1 MLQELRFAYR
11 ALLRSRGYAGA
22 AVITLALG
30 LGVNIAVATVAW
42 SVLLR
47 PLPIAEP
54 GRVVMIYPASSA
66 LERVRRPI
74 AFLKFREWQA
84 RNSVFE
90 AVAVSTPLTIQL
102 SDARSHDIEAA
113 AGSDNFLRLLG

>member
-11 ALLRSRGYAGA
+11 ALLRSRSYAGA

-54 GRVVMIYPASSA
+54 GRVVTIYPTHAA
-66 LERVRRPI
+66 LERVRQPI
-74 AFLKFREWQA
+74 AFPSSSPVSWSSPRC
-84 RNSVFE
+84 
-90 AVAVSTPLTIQL
+90 AV
-102 SDARSHDIEAA
+102 RK
-113 AGSDNFLRLLG
+113 GFNR